1 MTSDIRSPSGDAP
14 SGDVTDN
21 GNVSFADFDLDEAL
35 QGTLAREGLVKPT
48 PIQQMAIPALLSGQD
63 LIGLAQTGTGKT
75 AAFLL
80 PMLTMLSYSPA
91 VRAGHPPKALVLAP
105 TRELANQISANMRTL
120 ARDMNLRHLAVF
132 GGARYDAQIKGLR
145 RGVDVVIATPG
156 RLIDLMD
163 RGAFDPSGV
172 MFLVLD
178 EADHMLDL
186 GFYEP
191 IKRIIGEL
199 PKNRQ
204 TMLFSATMPKTIET
218 LAQSMLVDPVHV
230 KAPQTGITA
239 DKIAQRVTLMPE
251 SDKRDRLC
259 DVLNDENTGQCL
271 IFVRTKRRADA
282 LAKFMQVRGFAI
294 DALHGDMR
302 QGLRQKVLRNFR
314 DGGLQAL
321 IATDVAARG
330 IDVAGL
336 SHVVNFDITDTP
348 EAYVHR
354 IGRTG
359 RAGLGGLAISFCA
372 PSEESQLAAIISVV
386 GARVELF
393 DLDGNPVTDFQA
405 KPAPRKR
412 GRGSRT
418 RREQPATQ
426 RRTPK
431 DAAAKAKS
439 EGRTAKRKWGQSTD
453 RDGEWSPLESAKPKK
468 ARADGDGPINRRD
481 ETGRTGQK
489 QRSKPFGKPSGKP
502 TGKPFGKPS
511 GKPTGNRAKQDKN
524 AQNKFAENKFASGKS
539 RHDKTRTD
547 RGDQAP
553 ARHGGQGGKRPQ
565 GKLAD
570 NGNNPFAKNPF
581 AKKPSGTQ
589 SRADG
594 KPAIRDSRPG
604 SKSGAKPGNKHSG
617 KPRAGNKPAS
627 RTSRRPA
634 NNRGGEARLKRRG

>member
-1 MTSDIRSPSGDAP
+1 
-14 SGDVTDN
+14 
-21 GNVSFADFDLDEAL
+21 
-35 QGTLAREGLVKPT
+35 
-48 PIQQMAIPALLSGQD
+48 
-63 LIGLAQTGTGKT
+63 
-75 AAFLL
+75 
-80 PMLTMLSYSPA
+80 
-91 VRAGHPPKALVLAP
+91 
-105 TRELANQISANMRTL
+105 
-120 ARDMNLRHLAVF
+120 
-132 GGARYDAQIKGLR
+132 
-145 RGVDVVIATPG
+145 
-156 RLIDLMD
+156 
-163 RGAFDPSGV
+163 
-172 MFLVLD
+172 
-178 EADHMLDL
+178 
-186 GFYEP
+186 
-191 IKRIIGEL
+191 
-199 PKNRQ
+199 
-204 TMLFSATMPKTIET
+204 
-218 LAQSMLVDPVHV
+218 
-230 KAPQTGITA
+230 
-239 DKIAQRVTLMPE
+239 
-251 SDKRDRLC
+251 
-259 DVLNDENTGQCL
+259 
-271 IFVRTKRRADA
+271 
-282 LAKFMQVRGFAI
+282 
-294 DALHGDMR
+294 MR

-393 DLDGNPVTDFQA
+393 DLDGKPVTDFQA

-468 ARADGDGPINRRD
+468 ARAGGDGPNNRRD

-489 QRSKPFGKPSGKP
+489 QR
-502 TGKPFGKPS
+502 GKPFGKPS

-594 KPAIRDSRPG
+594 KPATRDSRPG

-627 RTSRRPA
+627 RTSRRPT
-634 NNRGGEARLKRRG
+634 NSRGGEARLKRRG